1 MISKKRF
8 KKNYFKKW
16 FQKWFQKML
25 HIFNTYIF
33 VFSRQFRKIQPKF
46 VRYKTC
52 KIVIKP
58 ILKIKNS
65 ILLIQEPQKV
75 KNLSVYFFLLNYR
88 FYFFRQVFNNWN
100 SFGVVKKRQ
109 TRHPFLFF
117 SIESSEKN
125 LSANVTRS
133 ADCLLSVFSRAGFIT

>member
-1 MISKKRF
+1 
-8 KKNYFKKW
+8 
-16 FQKWFQKML
+16 ML

-52 KIVIKP
+52 KIVIKS

-75 KNLSVYFFLLNYR
+75 KNLSVYFFTE
-88 FYFFRQVFNNWN
+88 F
-100 SFGVVKKRQ
+100 
-109 TRHPFLFF
+109 
-117 SIESSEKN
+117 
-125 LSANVTRS
+125 
-133 ADCLLSVFSRAGFIT
+133 